1 MKLKDVIFKIN
12 QGLSEI
18 YTQIS
23 GLNTPEDM
31 EDLAEQLT
39 NFENILYDYLWYYTD
54 KEIDIEE
61 IEDLD
66 ILEEYREQEQVLI
79 DQLLYEFY
87 LYIYCTFINNKD
99 SFYQIYKSEVQN
111 VFWETLYLVIFEEE
125 LPRDFYD
132 WLYWQGS
139 KCDFFENK
147 FVLGPILFKKIIME
161 EFKGEN
167 NENSNNFG
175 VKNDNNETQD
185 EDDVI
190 KDSDLQ
196 EILDWMKQYF

>member
-1 MKLKDVIFKIN
+1 MKLKDIVLKIS

-18 YTQIS
+18 YTQVS
-23 GLNTPEDM
+23 GLNTPDDM
-31 EDLAEQLT
+31 EGLAEQLT
-39 NFENILYDYLWYYTD
+39 NFENVLYDYSWYYTN

-66 ILEEYREQEQVLI
+66 ILEEYREQEQALI

-87 LYIYCTFINNKD
+87 LYTYCISINKD
-99 SFYQIYKSEVQN
+99 SFYQIYKGEVQN
-111 VFWETLYLVIFEEE
+111 VFWETLYLATFGEE

-147 FVLGPILFKKIIME
+147 FILGPISFKKTIME

-167 NENSNNFG
+167 DEISDNSK
-175 VKNDNNETQD
+175 VKDDNNETQD
-185 EDDVI
+185 DDVI

-196 EILDWMKQYF
+196 EILDWMQQYF